1 MNNTQNCVDNSTF
14 VEKRQCSSFGRD
26 VRGRW
31 GVAGNPRGH
40 LPAKW
45 RLIVARWMQRR
56 SKNTTF
62 SSRRVTTA
70 IQLICG
76 LYSLPPHYK
85 YTTFAVV
92 GPCVLFLTP
101 SRLKLKLADKF
112 FTVTLIWFMHISSRA
127 LNNIF
132 IRVWKMSIKLTTEW
146 YLFTA

>member
-1 MNNTQNCVDNSTF
+1 MWTKLVNNVLYCVDNSTF

-76 LYSLPPHYK
+76 LCSLPPHYK
-85 YTTFAVV
+85 YTTFTVV
-92 GPCVLFLTP
+92 GPCVVFLTP
-101 SRLKLKLADKF
+101 SDLKVKWADYF
-112 FTVTLIWFMHISSRA
+112 STVTLIWSMNISSRA
-127 LNNIF
+127 LNNSY
-132 IRVWKMSIKLTTEW
+132 RSLKNCQLN
-146 YLFTA
+146 